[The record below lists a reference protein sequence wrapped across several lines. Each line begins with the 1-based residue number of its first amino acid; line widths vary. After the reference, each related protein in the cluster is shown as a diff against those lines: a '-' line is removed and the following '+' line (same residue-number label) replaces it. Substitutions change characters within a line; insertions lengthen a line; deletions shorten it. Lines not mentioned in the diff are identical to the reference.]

1 MQKEQVKKHQNL
13 KSGLKMIN
21 YLFALFFVIGI
32 IYSLITNN
40 YNISNEMINA
50 SKSSIELILSII
62 PVICL
67 WLGIMNIAKKSGL
80 LEKISKFIS
89 PVLKLIFPEIPKNS
103 ICFSYIGTNIIMNML
118 GLGNAATP
126 FGLKAIKEMQNLNDK
141 KDTASRSMITFLV
154 LNTASVTLIP
164 TTIISLRILYKSI
177 SPESIIPYIIIT
189 SFLSCLIGLIIDRLF
204 YVVRKI

>member
-1 MQKEQVKKHQNL
+1 
-13 KSGLKMIN
+13 MIN
-21 YLFALFFVIGI
+21 YLFALFFIIGI
-32 IYSLITNN
+32 VYSILTSN
-40 YNISNEMINA
+40 YDISSEMLNA

-80 LEKISKFIS
+80 VERTSKAISPILEK
-89 PVLKLIFPEIPKNS
+89 IFPEIPKNS

-126 FGLKAIKEMQNLNDK
+126 FGLKAIKEMQLLNHK

-154 LNTASVTLIP
+154 INTASVTIIP
-164 TTIISLRILYKSI
+164 TTIISLRMLHGSTN
-177 SPESIIPYIIIT
+177 PENIIPYIIIT
-189 SFLSCLIGLIIDRLF
+189 SFLSCIIGLIIDRLF
-204 YVVRKI
+204 YLVRKVW